1 MAEQQHMEGKAGS
14 GDGAGQLRRR
24 GLIAG
29 VVALV
34 GGALART
41 TAKPARAA
49 DGDDLVIGENNQAQ
63 STTQLVLTL
72 GSPATTLLKVGT
84 GGGASIGVLGHGG
97 IGVKGE
103 GGTAGV
109 RGRGRHYWPRWG
121 GQHRRARNCD
131 I

>member
-29 VVALV
+29 VVALA

-41 TAKPARAA
+41 TARPARAE
-49 DGDDLVIGENNQAQ
+49 DGDDLVIGQNNQAQ

-84 GGGASIGVLGHGG
+84 SGGATIGVHGVGGFG
-97 IGVKGE
+97 IKGE
-103 GGTAGV
+103 GGAAGV
-109 RGRGRHYWPRWG
+109 RGEG
-121 GQHRRARNCD
+121 GTIGIDGEGDRKSVV
-131 I
+131 